1 MMSQRQAAFR
11 ADYRP
16 GISPWYSGLGHV
28 LVNVAPSLFR
38 KLNLKKV
45 EAIAADSPVE
55 PAGSFGL
62 NGTPAVTATDFAGGR
77 LPPGTRHIPN
87 ALNAAVIMLQVCV
100 IAACFWAAAKLT
112 STWALTALSAAFAV
126 LMVSVYCTA
135 HEAVHGILF
144 SNAGAN
150 VAGGIVAG
158 SLFPMPFHL
167 LRQGHLRHH
176 RRNRSDDDSFD
187 LWFEGERP
195 TWKRIQ
201 WYGMMLGAFYLLLGA
216 ANIVVLLLPFLLKR
230 RWYCFDRSNA
240 AFMDALNP
248 EYAAMIRVEAL
259 AIVALH
265 LSILTLLAIPPL
277 HYLVL
282 YGAFG
287 ALWSPLQYV
296 NHYRTERHITRGARN
311 VRICWPI
318 DKLWLDANWHRVHH
332 EHPTISWIHL
342 ARIGK
347 SRDYAREHLV
357 WAYLRMWAGPR
368 SAHDDVQNRFAGRA
382 AR

>member
-1 MMSQRQAAFR
+1 VPARRDADR
-11 ADYRP
+11 ARLVREFSGGRP
-16 GISPWYSGLGHV
+16 SPSPGSGGSSLNGIS
-28 LVNVAPSLFR
+28 
-38 KLNLKKV
+38 
-45 EAIAADSPVE
+45 
-55 PAGSFGL
+55 
-62 NGTPAVTATDFAGGR
+62 AVTATVFARGR
-77 LPPGTRHIPN
+77 LPPGIRRIPD
-87 ALNAAVIMLQVCV
+87 ALNAAIITLQVCA
-100 IAACFWAAAKLT
+100 IAACFWAAANVT
-112 STWALTALSAAFAV
+112 SNCALAALGAAFAV
-126 LMVSVYCTA
+126 LMVSLYCSA

-144 SNAGAN
+144 SNARAN

-158 SLFPMPFHL
+158 SLFPVPFHL
-167 LRQGHLRHH
+167 LRQGHLGHH
-176 RRNRSDDDSFD
+176 LRNRSDDDAFD

-195 TWKRIQ
+195 MWKRIQ
-201 WYGMMLGAFYLLLGA
+201 WYGTMLGAFYLVVVA

-230 RWYCFDRSNA
+230 RWYFFDRPST
-240 AFMDALNP
+240 AFVDALNP
-248 EYAAMIRVEAL
+248 KYAAIIRVEAL
-259 AIVALH
+259 GIVALH
-265 LSILTLLAIPPL
+265 LSIVTLLAIPPL

-332 EHPTISWIHL
+332 EHPSISWVHL

-347 SRDYAREHLV
+347 SRGYAREHLV

-368 SAHDDVQNRFAGRA
+368 KAHDHVQNRFASKGIRW
-382 AR
+382 